1 MWRRRKRVA
10 VCRLVC
16 TGRTGSIRTD
26 SGPGGTRIRRMP
38 PTFMPYRASSN
49 AGITRPSPSLK
60 RKKPSSLLS
69 KLPPFDRF
77 LAWMMRPKYPTV

>member
-1 MWRRRKRVA
+1 
-10 VCRLVC
+10 
-16 TGRTGSIRTD
+16 
-26 SGPGGTRIRRMP
+26 MP

-49 AGITRPSPSLK
+49 AGITKPSPSLK